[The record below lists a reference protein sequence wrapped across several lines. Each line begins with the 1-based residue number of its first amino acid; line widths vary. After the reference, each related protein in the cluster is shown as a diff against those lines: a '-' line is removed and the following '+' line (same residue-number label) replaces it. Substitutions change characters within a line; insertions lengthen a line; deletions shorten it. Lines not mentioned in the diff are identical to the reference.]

1 MSEISRESAVVD
13 DAPDNSRY
21 ELHVD
26 DSAEGSVLAGVEEYS
41 RDGDVVSFLHTEI
54 YPRFEGHGLAS
65 VLVRAALDDLRARG
79 LHLNAVCSYVVAF
92 IAKHPEYQDL
102 QA

>member
-1 MSEISRESAVVD
+1 MSAGLRESATVR
-13 DAPDNSRY
+13 DAPERSRY
-21 ELHVD
+21 ELHVKH
-26 DSAEGSVLAGVEEYS
+26 SADGTLLAGVEEYS

-54 YPRFEGHGLAS
+54 YPQFEGEGLAS
-65 VLVRAALDDLRARG
+65 ILVRAALDDLRARG
-79 LHLNAVCSYVVAF
+79 LHVRAVCSYVVAF